1 MNLGRLLFLV
11 ALGVLGALALR
22 SWVGEGIYI
31 ATGSM
36 EPTLHVGTHL
46 VLDKLTYLF
55 RDPRRGDI
63 VSFAAPLPP
72 HEEMVKRVIAVG
84 GETVELREK
93 KVFVNGAALDE
104 SYANFKRAEE
114 RLKGDDL
121 GPLEVPRRHI
131 FVLGDN
137 RDESKDSSV
146 WKDPET
152 GESKPFVPLSR
163 VRGIVRGI
171 Y

>member
-11 ALGVLGALALR
+11 VLGVLGALALR
-22 SWVGEGIYI
+22 AWVGEGIYI
-31 ATGSM
+31 ASASM
-36 EPTLHVGTHL
+36 EPTLHVGAHL
-46 VLDKLTYLF
+46 ILDKVTYLF
-55 RDPRRGDI
+55 REPRRGDI
-63 VSFAAPLPP
+63 VCFIGPLPP
-72 HEEMVKRVIAVG
+72 HEELVKRVVALG

-93 KVFVNGAALDE
+93 KVYVGGAALDE
-104 SYANFKRAEE
+104 PYASYKRAGET
-114 RLKGDDL
+114 LKGDNL
-121 GPLEVPRRHI
+121 GPLEVPKQHL

-152 GESKPFVPLSR
+152 GEAKPFVPLSR